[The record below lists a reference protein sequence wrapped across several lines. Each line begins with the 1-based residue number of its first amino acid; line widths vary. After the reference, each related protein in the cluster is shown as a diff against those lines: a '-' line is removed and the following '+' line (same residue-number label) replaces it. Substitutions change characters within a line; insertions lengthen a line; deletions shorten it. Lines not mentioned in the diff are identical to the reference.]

1 MAKAWGIFIPCF
13 LAVFIILY
21 SVLSVEFKD
30 SYQRVLVR
38 QYDYLNAQTENK
50 IIFIGTSTLAFGF
63 DMDTMSEHTGKPSVL
78 LGGHIGYGSP
88 FLIEMS
94 KSNLKEG
101 DIVVI
106 ELYDQRM
113 NEGAVQLLLTG
124 IGTRYDMMRCFVPE
138 IRKDA
143 FFSLPLVLKK
153 DINHAIE
160 GDKDALGVFVGSSM
174 DERGNM
180 IVEREGCLLTD
191 PYDGSNGWVDFAPIP
206 LNQDFADYLNE
217 YTAYCE
223 ERGVQ
228 VYYTVQHTFKDQ
240 VTATEEQM
248 DERDSLWQSQLKAP
262 LISRS
267 KDYTLDRKYIWDGHC
282 NSLGQIYRTEL
293 IYKDLEPYL

>member
-1 MAKAWGIFIPCF
+1 MAKSWGIFIPCF

-21 SVLSVEFKD
+21 SILSVEFKD

-63 DMDTMSEHTGKPSVL
+63 DMDTMSAHTGKPSVL

-113 NEGAVQLLLTG
+113 NEGATELLLTG
-124 IGTRYDMMRCFVPE
+124 IGTRFDMLHCFVPE
-138 IRKDA
+138 LRQDALLAAPGVLRKE
-143 FFSLPLVLKK
+143 
-153 DINHAIE
+153 INHLIE
-160 GDKDALGVFVGSSM
+160 GDVGFKGVFVGSSM

-180 IVEREGCLLTD
+180 TVLREGCLLTD
-191 PYDGSNGWVDFAPIP
+191 PYDGSNGWALFEPKP
-206 LNQDFADYLNE
+206 LDSDFADYLNE
-217 YTAYCE
+217 YTALCE
-223 ERGVQ
+223 EKGVK
-228 VYYTVQHTFKDQ
+228 VYYTVQHTFKDM
-240 VTATEEQM
+240 VAATEEQM
-248 DERDSLWQSQLKAP
+248 DERDAIWQEQLDAP
-262 LISRS
+262 IISRS
-267 KDYTLDRKYIWDGHC
+267 KDYVLDRKYIWDGHC